1 MTSPQPQPVN
11 EYAYV
16 RANGDGQ
23 EPTKLDMLLAE
34 FDALKDAADET
45 KKQLDNI
52 TKLIKAELTAGVT
65 KPDGSPYEAYNL
77 ATPELRQPLRLAW
90 TVSHRV
96 DTTALRAAH
105 PKIAEQFT
113 RASGTWVL
121 KRVK

>member
-52 TKLIKAELTAGVT
+52 TKLIKAELT
-65 KPDGSPYEAYNL
+65 
-77 ATPELRQPLRLAW
+77 PELRQPLRLAW